1 MVRRY
6 MDKDLLPVS
15 DIGGLPDGVA
25 LFAPIVALFEDGLGH
40 RLPSGRPS
48 GFTGLYLRRNC
59 IAIAPFPEIHVGP
72 AAKNLRWALSAS
84 ISWCRSMSI
93 QCARWP
99 EGADSPVVK
108 DCRREKVEAAG

>member
-1 MVRRY
+1 

-15 DIGGLPDGVA
+15 DIGGLPDGVI
-25 LFAPIVALFEDGLGH
+25 FAPIVALFEDGLGH

-72 AAKNLRWALSAS
+72 AAKNL
-84 ISWCRSMSI
+84 M
-93 QCARWP
+93 
-99 EGADSPVVK
+99 G
-108 DCRREKVEAAG
+108 VERLDILV